1 MKKQGFLTGAAASL
15 LAATTLLTTGCV
27 FVVGGDGSKRNA
39 EVEWATDRDYSAAYQ
54 RSAAVGPR
62 VADGVLAREVQARLR
77 IDSAVA
83 AEDIT
88 VSSSGDVVTLHGRV
102 SDVVLLEHVMRVAA
116 EVPDVRRV
124 VSRLTVE
131 MEAD

>member
-1 MKKQGFLTGAAASL
+1 MKIPTIFLGMAASL

-27 FVVGGDGSKRNA
+27 FVVGGDSAKRNG
-39 EVEWATDRDYSAAYQ
+39 EVEWATDRDYSAAPQ
-54 RSAAVGPR
+54 RSSAAGAR
-62 VADGVLAREVQARLR
+62 VADGVLAREVEARLR

-83 AEDIT
+83 AEDVT

-102 SDVVLLEHVMRVAA
+102 SEVALLEHIMRVAA
-116 EVPDVRRV
+116 AVPDVRRV

-131 MEAD
+131 MEAN